1 MSDRTPSASKPS
13 GSNPGDHI
21 TAISPSWG
29 WAAGAMVS
37 TTRDCIPG
45 YAARTTPT
53 APAAGPVSVITTT
66 QFGLRA
72 PELEA
77 ADQKVVDAAVCT
89 MLGKPIAA
97 N

>member
-13 GSNPGDHI
+13 GSNPGDHT

-37 TTRDCIPG
+37 TPRDCIPG
-45 YAARTTPT
+45 YASQNYTDSTGRRT
-53 APAAGPVSVITTT
+53 GSVITTT